1 MTHPIQTPSRM
12 TLADGSF
19 HDCAAALTASF
30 DMLSTAAGNAV
41 ELLVATGF
49 AGAPGDT
56 ADDLRLAIARQQ
68 HLLSEF
74 CVKVRTTAETTVY
87 TAQAATSYQAY
98 EEAATKQGD
107 AVCGISVN
115 PANPDLASLSAA
127 HRTLRIAGSL
137 DSALKNP
144 TLSVALHSY
153 ARKHPRRATA
163 DYKQLAANDLD

>member
-1 MTHPIQTPSRM
+1 MILAQSTHSPL
-12 TLADGSF
+12 TLADGTF
-19 HDCAAALTASF
+19 QDCAAALTVSF
-30 DMLSTAAGNAV
+30 NTLVTAAGNAA
-41 ELLVATGF
+41 ELLAATGF
-49 AGAPGDT
+49 AGMPGDT
-56 ADDLRLAIARQQ
+56 ADDLRIAVARQQ

-87 TAQAATSYQAY
+87 TTQAGTAYQAY
-98 EEAATKQGD
+98 EEAATQQGD
-107 AVCGISVN
+107 TACGISVR
-115 PANPDLASLSAA
+115 PAEPDLASLSAA